1 MPMSEAAKEKMRR
14 NKRDENGNVKP
25 EIYERLKK
33 AHEAQREKKRQRRQQ
48 KERDKE
54 LEKLRQEAEEA
65 RKMREIDDLKRQIGA
80 SAANGSSAGGD
91 GARAQPER
99 RDEAPRQTQ
108 PRDEERQGRPS
119 AQEADP
125 PHGGDDAGEKP
136 PEPNGQRDTEVRGEE
151 STPHAAPRSHEPP
164 QPGGVRDRRPD
175 GDGLDTV
182 GAVDKRT
189 KDRIAAYAFPNGSI
203 PAEPPSEQPAQP
215 KKPPKAKRT
224 LPVNRVI
231 I

>member
-33 AHEAQREKKRQRRQQ
+33 AHEAQREKKRQRKEQ

-54 LEKLRQEAEEA
+54 LEKLRREADEA

-80 SAANGSSAGGD
+80 KSSSASRDSD

-99 RDEAPRQTQ
+99 RDEAPRQAR
-108 PRDEERQGRPS
+108 PRDEEGQGRAP

-125 PHGGDDAGEKP
+125 AHGGHDAGKKP
-136 PEPNGQRDTEVRGEE
+136 PEPDGQRGTEVRGEE

-189 KDRIAAYAFPNGSI
+189 KDKIAAYAFPNASI
-203 PAEPPSEQPAQP
+203 PENEPP
-215 KKPPKAKRT
+215 KKAPKAKRP